1 METVK
6 LNKSAERVVDVL
18 TLLATTT
25 DALTLNEICK
35 ALSWPKS
42 SAFELLQ
49 TLVHKGF
56 LEIEDPRLKTYKL
69 GIGVF
74 ETGMAYL
81 SKMSVSQVARPLLQE
96 LNRQIGSTV
105 FLGVEDKGR
114 IVYLDKAESHSV
126 MRPTAKLG
134 SRRNMHTTGL
144 GKALLA
150 ALPDERIQYILE
162 HNELNA
168 KTPYSNTNAAE
179 VWQDIQAIRSR
190 GYSIDDR
197 EDNSETY
204 CIGSAIYDQDGAA
217 VAAISVASIHATIN
231 PEREQMI
238 VSLVQGTAL
247 KISQQL
253 GYRGSKLY
261 AEYR

>member
-1 METVK
+1 METIK

-18 TLLATTT
+18 TLLASSE

-35 ALSWPKS
+35 ALGWPKS
-42 SAFELLQ
+42 SAFELIQ

-56 LEIEDPRLKTYKL
+56 LEVDEPRLKTYKL

-81 SKMSVSQVARPLLQE
+81 TKLSVSQVARPLLQE
-96 LNRQIGSTV
+96 LNRQTGSTA
-105 FLGVEDKGR
+105 FLGVEDRGR
-114 IVYLDKAESHSV
+114 IVYLDKAENHSV

-150 ALPDERIQYILE
+150 ALSDERIQYIIE
-162 HNELNA
+162 QGELVA
-168 KTPYSNTNAAE
+168 KTTFSNTTTAD
-179 VWQDIQAIRSR
+179 VWQDIQAIRAR
-190 GYSIDDR
+190 GYSIDNR
-197 EDNSETY
+197 EDNAETY
-204 CIGSAIYDQDGAA
+204 CIGSAIFDQYGLP
-217 VAAISVASIHATIN
+217 VAAISVASIHATMN

-238 VSLVQGTAL
+238 VKLVQDTAL

-253 GYRGSKLY
+253 GYRGDKLY
-261 AEYR
+261 VMQS

>member
-1 METVK
+1 MESIK

-18 TLLATTT
+18 MLLASQSE
-25 DALTLNEICK
+25 ALTLNEICK
-35 ALSWPKS
+35 QLEWPKS

-56 LEIEDPRLKTYKL
+56 LEIDDPRLKTYKL

-81 SKMSVSQVARPLLQE
+81 SKLSVSQVARPLLQE
-96 LNRQIGSTV
+96 LNRQTGSTV
-105 FLGVEDKGR
+105 FLGVEDKGH
-114 IVYLDKAESHSV
+114 IVYLDKAENHSV

-150 ALPDERIQYILE
+150 ALTDDRIQYILE
-162 HNELNA
+162 QGELIA
-168 KTPYSNTNAAE
+168 KTQRSNTTPAQ
-179 VWQDIQAIRSR
+179 VWQDIQAIRAR

-197 EDNSETY
+197 EDNTETY
-204 CIGSAIYDQDGAA
+204 CIGSAIYDQYGTA
-217 VAAISVASIHATIN
+217 VAAISVASMHATIN
-231 PEREQMI
+231 PEKEQTI
-238 VSLVQGTAL
+238 VALVQATAL

-253 GYRGSKLY
+253 GYRGTKLY